1 MFGRSTLDRAY
12 DADSSTMIG
21 GSRLSASRAAR
32 PCAAYAAPLVDPVTV
47 STTISRP
54 REEVFEYL
62 ADIANHPEFLD
73 HFLTDWRLTRVDS
86 YGQGA
91 GARYRL
97 RAPMN
102 RFAWHDVTFIE
113 VNPGRRIVAAGRGGK
128 YNRVKT
134 WTTWDLTPAAGDSTL
149 VEMTS
154 ETEPALPSDRL
165 AEVLSGRGWFR
176 RRASKGLKRLRSIL
190 EEDGAGRGTRASVA
204 GL

>member
-1 MFGRSTLDRAY
+1 ML
-12 DADSSTMIG
+12 
-21 GSRLSASRAAR
+21 RAA
-32 PCAAYAAPLVDPVTV
+32 VDPVTV

-54 REEVFEYL
+54 PEEVFEYL
-62 ADIANHPEFLD
+62 ADIANHAEFTD

-91 GARYRL
+91 GARYRM

-102 RFAWHDVTFIE
+102 RFAWGDVTFIE
-113 VNPGRRIVAAGRGGK
+113 VKPPWRIVAAGRSGK

-134 WTTWDLTPAAGDSTL
+134 WTTWELSPAAGGSTR

-154 ETEPALPSDRL
+154 ETEPAMPSDRL
-165 AEVLSGRGWFR
+165 AEMFSGRGWFKR
-176 RRASKGLKRLRSIL
+176 RSSKALRRLRSIL
-190 EEDGAGRGTRASVA
+190 EEGADRGTRASVA

>member
-1 MFGRSTLDRAY
+1 
-12 DADSSTMIG
+12 
-21 GSRLSASRAAR
+21 
-32 PCAAYAAPLVDPVTV
+32 VDPVTV

-62 ADIANHPEFLD
+62 VDIANHAEFTD

-91 GARYRL
+91 GARFRMK
-97 RAPMN
+97 APMN
-102 RFAWHDVTFIE
+102 RFAWHDVTFID
-113 VNPGRRIVAAGRGGK
+113 VNPGQRIVAAGRGGK

-134 WTTWDLTPAAGDSTL
+134 WWTWELSPAGGGGATL
-149 VEMTS
+149 VEMTA

-165 AEVLSGRGWFR
+165 AELFSGRGWFKR
-176 RRASKGLKRLRSIL
+176 RSKRALARLRSIL
-190 EEDGAGRGTRASVA
+190 EEGSGRGKRASVA